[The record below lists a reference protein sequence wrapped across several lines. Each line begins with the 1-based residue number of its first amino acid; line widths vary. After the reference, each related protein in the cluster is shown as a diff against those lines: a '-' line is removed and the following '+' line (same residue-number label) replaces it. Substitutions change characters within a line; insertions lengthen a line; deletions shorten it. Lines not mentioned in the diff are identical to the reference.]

1 MVVAV
6 HWAALTELRLGRR
19 LPVRLL
25 AATNGIALRWSELA
39 SIREINQQEK
49 PIVSNVAC

>member
-6 HWAALTELRLGRR
+6 HWAALTELRLGKR
-19 LPVRLL
+19 LPMRLL
-25 AATNGIALRWSELA
+25 AATNGVTLRWSELP

-49 PIVSNVAC
+49 PIVKYVAC